1 MKRHGSYKKVKNIKS
16 LYIKNFTASNI
27 NPSNDCQTAFT
38 NLQMITNHDTFNKI
52 TLVPTSYNE
61 DVTIILMLNSG
72 AWCIDSMFNLFRNE
86 NLLLDTAAG
95 ASLPE
100 NNTTHTTPNNSII
113 NLLKYW
119 GRLRQCIIFLCIKYT
134 QRTALYE

>member
-72 AWCIDSMFNLFRNE
+72 A
-86 NLLLDTAAG
+86 
-95 ASLPE
+95 
-100 NNTTHTTPNNSII
+100 
-113 NLLKYW
+113 
-119 GRLRQCIIFLCIKYT
+119 
-134 QRTALYE
+134 